1 MEALRAYLLSDKNIG
16 MLESIIIDKLYETVS
31 ISLNRRD
38 PLFKKNMMLVMT
50 TIITDEIS
58 NLKTFDNKALMFI
71 NNIIIK
77 ETVGYI
83 KNLVTQNQE
92 LERSSKL
99 SEEGSDLFEKEDYFE
114 ELKIDKVVEPLEKVI
129 PGPKYEETVLIF
141 DQSTNNTD
149 IKNVVSFELVSFSF
163 DFSGYIVD
171 EKNCNFCVDNEPIVV
186 QHGNYTPELLVE
198 TLTKLTNL
206 HFTINPVTEKVTI
219 SRPGTKSL
227 TGTNKQKSSNIDFG
241 VVSSINNLLG
251 FENRTYILK
260 NEDLL
265 AINKHNI
272 THPIVVDLNIQL
284 NENAPDLHRILTD
297 VRYNYPVHYKPN
309 VPRKISIDRTDVKNV
324 NINFDYISNRPYI
337 CYIKFNSLIF

>member
-1 MEALRAYLLSDKNIG
+1 MDALRAYLLSDKNIG
-16 MLESIIIDKLYETVS
+16 MLESIIIDKLYETVG

-99 SEEGSDLFEKEDYFE
+99 SEEGSDVFEKEDYFE
-114 ELKIDKVVEPLEKVI
+114 ELKIDKVEEQPLQLVGT
-129 PGPKYEETVLIF
+129 GPKYEETVLIF
-141 DQSTNNTD
+141 DQSTNDVD

-206 HFTINPVTEKVTI
+206 HFTLDSVTEKVTI
-219 SRPGTKSL
+219 LRPVTKSL
-227 TGTNKQKSSNIDFG
+227 TGAIKQKSSNIDFG
-241 VVSSINNLLG
+241 VKHSINNLLG

-260 NEDLL
+260 NEDLV
-265 AINKHNI
+265 ANNKHSI
-272 THPIVVDLNIQL
+272 THPKVVELNV
-284 NENAPDLHRILTD
+284 AVDDTKDTHRILTD
-297 VRYNYPVHYKPN
+297 VAYNYTVHYKPN
-309 VPRKISIDRTDVKNV
+309 VSRKISITRTDVKNV
-324 NINFDYISNRPYI
+324 NINFDYISNRQYI